1 MTPQKL
7 AVAPDEEVHLAW
19 LRLSQWFGTAKTKG
33 RAVENIVN
41 AAVFVMDEFK
51 HRQLHIDGTK
61 PLAQAVFSLRKSAP
75 VKIQIEANDG
85 DGKLSALLNY
95 IKHVGNIGHSFSI
108 VVDPGDREHE
118 KRFSWDGDG
127 SDHINEIRVD
137 GAVQKVEGMC
147 PLVAKALNSLPAEV
161 VLVQNFASL
170 VGSSVSNAKPKDIDV
185 LLRAKR
191 DDSGENFL
199 VQAENVWLPL
209 RKAVDSQK
217 AQDLHFIDNPQGP
230 HADHIPLYSLVLR
243 REPMAKQIVK
253 ALAPGDHFAP
263 EKPLMAGTTEFF
275 STKELWPWCQ
285 KKIGAGAKLAGE
297 IKFDGFRCILTKNGG
312 SVSVWF
318 EDSAEDRAS
327 HLPGLVEAIK
337 KLPYKSL
344 VLDGEMLATS
354 GPGRIVPRTQLLE
367 MLTGEPGFDPLYAV
381 FDCLNLDGDISTR
394 PLAERQQALKGVMDG
409 LKPSPLFR
417 LSEPRGFETEK
428 ELEIIGRWAASQYAS
443 EGLMVKDLTK
453 PYHPGGSDDWVKF
466 KTVFEIKVTVLEA
479 SEKKNGISYLCG
491 LRDPPAI
498 VDRTQVRSL
507 DGKDYL
513 ILGSTFVT
521 QLQAQVGQTLNV
533 RIEELLILNKGKGE
547 VRISWGKPTVAGPDA
562 SRDAYSVS
570 QAVELAQRGHVLKV
584 EVQKEDVQSW
594 GSTGA
599 KIAFVAASP
608 SETERARKEPMVGPP
623 GEVFSKLYLDPA
635 GLKKEDVAIT
645 YLVPQVLYEK
655 DHPRAPSDQEVEA
668 WTSWLMKEL
677 NRINPKVIVALGKQ
691 ANEALYDLADAYMPH
706 PDAVYRYKN
715 SGEVARK
722 IKAIMAKVKAGSAD
736 DGIDTRSDIAAREY
750 ERTWQ
755 EMYPKSGK
763 GRFVL
768 QAHWR
773 GLSKDE
779 LGLSHE
785 ELLKTDH
792 SVHCDLRLE
801 IDDRTLWG
809 FTIFEGS
816 TKEINSEGKGEARI
830 LHLPPNDSLQGA
842 FKLRQPHAWLGVAK
856 DKPYISEPGG
866 VGSTSQKYAKF
877 FQLDAGTYDFSF
889 ARFHGREIFMHGQK
903 LKGRLLMQF
912 APVGDKRVWII
923 NRPESQE
930 PYTASHKAED
940 VAQELR
946 DKGQEYL
953 VWAKS
958 PGQETKLINIQSC
971 PYKKQRYAA
980 ILKADPDKRL
990 VFGVVSEPDTKDAHG
1005 DFLSKP
1011 EIARMAYNFEKYV
1024 REFHDLHTRRKAATQ
1039 IIRSWIIEADTWIKG
1054 QLVKA
1059 GSWVIC
1065 VKVLDDEVWGKI
1077 KAGIYKA
1084 FSIGVWGVRI
1094 DRSRRARPDSA

>member
-1 MTPQKL
+1 MKLADMTPEKL
-7 AVAPDEEVHLAW
+7 ASAPDDEVHIAW
-19 LRLSQWFGTAKTKG
+19 LRLSQWYGTAKAKG
-33 RAVENIVN
+33 KAVENIVN
-41 AAVFVMDEFK
+41 AAAFVIEEYK
-51 HRQLHIDGTK
+51 RRSWEIDPAK
-61 PLAQAVFSLRKSAP
+61 PLAQALTSLELHKGIP
-75 VKIQIEANDG
+75 FNIIEALDT
-85 DGKLSALLNY
+85 
-95 IKHVGNIGHSFSI
+95 
-108 VVDPGDREHE
+108 
-118 KRFSWDGDG
+118 
-127 SDHINEIRVD
+127 
-137 GAVQKVEGMC
+137 
-147 PLVAKALNSLPAEV
+147 LPSEV

-170 VGSSVSNAKPKDIDV
+170 VGSAVSKPNPKDVDV

-191 DDSGENFL
+191 DDTGENFL

-209 RKAVDSQK
+209 RKAIDSQK
-217 AQDLHFIDNPQGP
+217 AQALHFIDNPQGP
-230 HADHIPLYSLVLR
+230 HADHVPLYSLVLR

-263 EKPLMAGTTEFF
+263 EKPLMAGFTEFF
-275 STKELWPWCQ
+275 STSELWPWCK
-285 KKIGAGAKLAGE
+285 KKIQGGAILAGE
-297 IKFDGFRCILTKNGG
+297 IKFDGFRCIITKEGD
-312 SVSVWF
+312 SVSAWF

-344 VLDGEMLATS
+344 ILDGEMLATF
-354 GPGRIVPRTQLLE
+354 GAGRVVPRTQLLE
-367 MLTGEPGFDPLYAV
+367 MLTGEPGFEPLFAA
-381 FDCLNLDGDISTR
+381 FDCLNLDEDISTR
-394 PLAERQQALKGVMDG
+394 PLGERQKILKAVIDD
-409 LKPSPLFR
+409 LKSPLFR
-417 LSEPRGFETEK
+417 LSEPRKFSTEK

-443 EGLMVKDLTK
+443 EGLVVKDLTK
-453 PYHPGGSDDWVKF
+453 PYHPGGSDDWAKY
-466 KTVFEIKVTVLEA
+466 KTIFEIKVQVMEVQ
-479 SEKKNGISYLCG
+479 EKKNGFSYLCG
-491 LRDPPAI
+491 LRDPPQIA
-498 VDRTQVRSL
+498 DRTQVRSI

-513 ILGSTFVT
+513 ALGSTFVT
-521 QLQAQVGQTLNV
+521 QLHSQPGATLNV

-570 QAVELAQRGHVLKV
+570 QAVELAQRGHVLKI

-594 GSTGA
+594 GTTGA
-599 KIAFVAASP
+599 QIAFIASSP
-608 SETERARKEPMVGPP
+608 SETERARREPMVGPA
-623 GEVFSKLYLDPA
+623 GETFKTLYLDPA

-645 YLVPQVLYEK
+645 YLVPQIYYEK
-655 DHPRAPSDQEVEA
+655 GHPRPPSDQEVEA
-668 WTSWLMKEL
+668 WTPWLMKEL
-677 NRINPKVIVALGKQ
+677 DRLNPKVIVALGKQ

-706 PDAVYRYKN
+706 PNAVYRYKN

-722 IKAIMAKVKAGSAD
+722 IKKIMAKVKAGSAD

-755 EMYPKSGK
+755 TMYPKSGK

-773 GLSKDE
+773 GLSKEE

-801 IDDRTLWG
+801 IDKSTLWG

-816 TKEINSEGKGEARI
+816 TKEINSQGKGEARI
-830 LHLPPNDSLQGA
+830 LHLPASDSLQGA
-842 FKLRQPHAWLGVAK
+842 FKLRQPHAWLDVAK
-856 DKPYISEPGG
+856 DQPYISEPGG
-866 VGSTSQKYAKF
+866 VGSTSQKFAKF

-889 ARFHGREIFMHGQK
+889 ARQHGREIFMHGQK

-912 APVGDKRVWII
+912 APVGDRKAKPGGGEAQASTKRVWII

-930 PYTASHKAED
+930 PYTASHKVED

-958 PGQETKLINIQSC
+958 PGQPTKLINIQSC

-980 ILKADPDKRL
+980 ILKADPTQRL
-990 VFGVVSEPDTKDAHG
+990 VFGVVSEPDTVDAHG
-1005 DFLSKP
+1005 DVLSKQ

-1024 REFHDLHTRRKAATQ
+1024 REFHDLHTRRKVATQ
-1039 IIRSWIIEADTWIKG
+1039 LIRSWIVEADTWIRE

-1065 VKVLDDEVWGKI
+1065 VKVLDDEIWGKI

-1094 DRSRRARPDSA
+1094 DRSKRTRPDST